1 MPSTFSKQ
9 INPYNLIVRK
19 LYTRRRILQIFG
31 VIGAGIVIGGVA
43 KYFMGRE
50 VKPVQPTP
58 TQTPTQPPP
67 PTPSPTASPT
77 PQPTSTPTPNPEELE
92 IKTLYEKYKEI
103 LTKKFPLLYMLLTK
117 EENQIKI
124 ENVEAVIYY
133 FFIKQ
138 YTNGQKKVRGEAVY
152 PSPLFRI
159 RGSEITIRLK
169 DPSLA
174 APGLMHIINAVQ
186 DRTIFYFPLPG
197 EKNGGLTGS
206 IILWFVTTPK
216 YYLGL
221 IISVRVSSAEDKIN
235 VSREGNEIIIQ
246 TKAGRHESIPDAVVW
261 VGHYD
266 DLQDTVFLEMSPE
279 EKEEYL
285 IASIFL
291 ALAIRRTFRL
301 LANDPE
307 KFVEEFI
314 HGGEKEPGIL
324 NKYDEELIPEI
335 LKGRPSLEAIKI
347 LMKEIVKKWGEFQ
360 QSE

>member
-103 LTKKFPLLYMLLTK
+103 LTKKFPLLYDLLTK
-117 EENQIKI
+117 KENQIKI
-124 ENVEAVIYY
+124 ENVYGVIYDY
-133 FFIKQ
+133 FIKE
-138 YTNGQKKVRGEAVY
+138 YADGQKIVGESIY
-152 PSPLFRI
+152 PSPLFKI

-186 DRTIFYFPLPG
+186 DRTIFYFPLPR

-206 IILWFVTTPK
+206 IILWFVTTQK

-261 VGHYD
+261 VGNYD
-266 DLQDTVFLEMSPE
+266 DLPNKVFLEMSPE
-279 EKEEYL
+279 EKEEYF

-291 ALAIRRTFRL
+291 ALLIRRTFPL
-301 LANDPE
+301 VTDNPE

-314 HGGEKEPGIL
+314 HGGGKEEGIL
-324 NKYDEELIPEI
+324 NVYDSEKLIPEI
-335 LKGRPSLEAIKI
+335 LKGASLKAIKN
-347 LMKEIVKKWGEFQ
+347 LMKEIVKNWREFQ
-360 QSE
+360 

>member
-31 VIGAGIVIGGVA
+31 VIGAGIAIGGVA

-67 PTPSPTASPT
+67 LTPSPTASLT

-138 YTNGQKKVRGEAVY
+138 YTNGQKK
-152 PSPLFRI
+152 
-159 RGSEITIRLK
+159 
-169 DPSLA
+169 
-174 APGLMHIINAVQ
+174 
-186 DRTIFYFPLPG
+186 
-197 EKNGGLTGS
+197 
-206 IILWFVTTPK
+206 
-216 YYLGL
+216 
-221 IISVRVSSAEDKIN
+221 
-235 VSREGNEIIIQ
+235 
-246 TKAGRHESIPDAVVW
+246 
-261 VGHYD
+261 
-266 DLQDTVFLEMSPE
+266 
-279 EKEEYL
+279 
-285 IASIFL
+285 
-291 ALAIRRTFRL
+291 
-301 LANDPE
+301 
-307 KFVEEFI
+307 
-314 HGGEKEPGIL
+314 
-324 NKYDEELIPEI
+324 
-335 LKGRPSLEAIKI
+335 
-347 LMKEIVKKWGEFQ
+347 
-360 QSE
+360 